1 MSRTEDGCFSS
12 SKFMDTL
19 ELYQELIEERYLDS
33 P

>member
-1 MSRTEDGCFSS
+1 MSKTKDGYFSS

-19 ELYQELIEERYLDS
+19 ELYQGLIEERYLDS